1 MSYMVTRVT
10 WLQGL
15 HGYKGYM
22 VTRVTWLYG
31 YMGGGSEGQSVS
43 AEFNG
48 VIEVAEWPSFF
59 GILVAIIR
67 SIAMLVFAGQWNAL
81 IGGFIYPTSSGRLFV
96 RHRVFARG

>member
-48 VIEVAEWPSFF
+48 VIDVA
-59 GILVAIIR
+59 
-67 SIAMLVFAGQWNAL
+67 
-81 IGGFIYPTSSGRLFV
+81 
-96 RHRVFARG
+96 